1 MHRKPLLLI
10 FISIIWMGCA
20 TKQINQVSFEKYIS
34 DLPLSMSDKITF
46 YKDISYDTSQVTVFD
61 LFAPKSSKKTPLVI
75 FIHGGGFTGGDKT
88 DVYHRGKFTDEII
101 ALTSKGIAYATV
113 NYRLLG
119 SSDAKSVM
127 SCLNDAKRCLQ
138 FIRYHAKDFNVDE
151 SRIGLYGGSAGAG
164 TSLWLGMTEDMKDNK
179 SKDPL
184 ERKSTRV
191 KAVAVYATQASY
203 DLGKW
208 DDIFSD
214 YSMTDADV
222 AKIIGHQKI
231 AGFYGVAS
239 AKDIGT
245 KEMVTMRKNL
255 DLGDLISADD
265 PPLWIQNPLK
275 TDQKPSNLNE
285 MYHHYKHG
293 EYLYNLSKNAGIK
306 VYTKLPA
313 KPLQSENWIELA
325 PFFIKYL

>member
-1 MHRKPLLLI
+1 MNRKQLFLI
-10 FISIIWMGCA
+10 FISIIWVGCA

-34 DLPLSMSDKITF
+34 TLPVHMSDKITF
-46 YKDISYDTSQVTVFD
+46 YKDVSYDSSQATVFD
-61 LFAPKSSKKTPLVI
+61 LFIPKASKNTPLVI

-88 DVYHRGKFTDEII
+88 DVYNRGKFSDEII
-101 ALTSKGIAYATV
+101 ALTSKGIAYATI

-119 SSDAKSVM
+119 SSDAKNVL
-127 SCLNDAKRCLQ
+127 SCMNDAKKCLQ
-138 FIRYHAKDFNVDE
+138 FIRYHAKHFNIDE

-164 TSLWLGMTEDMKDNK
+164 TSLWLGMTEDMKDDK
-179 SKDPL
+179 SKCPL

-191 KAVAVYATQASY
+191 KAVAAYATQASY
-203 DLGKW
+203 DLSKW

-214 YSMTDADV
+214 YSMTDDEV
-222 AKIIGHQKI
+222 AKIISHQKI
-231 AGFYGVAS
+231 AGFYGVATIN
-239 AKDIGT
+239 DIET

-255 DLGDLISADD
+255 DLGALISADD

-285 MYHHYKHG
+285 VYHHYKHG
-293 EYLYNLSKNAGIK
+293 EYLYNLSEKAGIK
-306 VYTKLPA
+306 VHSKLPA
-313 KPLQSENWIELA
+313 KPFQSENWIELV